1 MSAILGTVE
10 NGVVK
15 LPPDAGLADGTT
27 VRVEAVAEPTVPAGD
42 DPDAGKSFYEVF
54 EQFVGC
60 VKDGPSDLAANHD
73 HYLYGTPK
81 QEEPSSKPQG

>member
-15 LPPDAGLADGTT
+15 LPPGAGLADGTT
-27 VRVEAVAEPTVPAGD
+27 VRVEVVTETTVPTGE
-42 DPDAGKSFYEVF
+42 DPDEGRSFYEVF

-60 VKDGPSDLAANHD
+60 VKDGPSDLAVNHD

-81 QEEPSSKPQG
+81 REEHPSKPQG